1 MQNSL
6 SLYVRRVLQSL
17 AAAIIAAA
25 LLSACAAEAEPPAS
39 GGADGAA
46 PSAAAPSDA
55 AAGESGES
63 GAQPGEPVVREQAE
77 TCGWELAALTAEVPE
92 LPSGQTGELQDVIIG
107 AWQHTHFDSGSGF
120 EQLANEDIRYVFP
133 STDRLLYC
141 QHIPGITEHAEN
153 AASITLEATKIVLP
167 GGHPGFVVTHWS
179 DDTMLWNNPT
189 DGSTYVLQRR

>member
-55 AAGESGES
+55 AADSGDAAE
-63 GAQPGEPVVREQAE
+63 QQVEPVAREQAE
-77 TCGWELAALTAEVPE
+77 TCDWQLAALTAEVPQ
-92 LPSGQTGELQDVIIG
+92 LPGGQSGELADVIIG
-107 AWQHTHFDSGSGF
+107 AWQHTHFDSGAGF
-120 EQLANEDIRYVFP
+120 EALANEDIRYVFP